1 MIKALDELGRVVI
14 PKMIRKEL
22 NLKEGMLLEIKK
34 SGQYI
39 VIGKSDSYICKEC
52 GQLVDKIDVFC
63 RNCGK
68 KLK

>member
-1 MIKALDELGRVVI
+1 M
-14 PKMIRKEL
+14 
-22 NLKEGMLLEIKK
+22 EIKQ
-34 SGQYI
+34 SGQYV